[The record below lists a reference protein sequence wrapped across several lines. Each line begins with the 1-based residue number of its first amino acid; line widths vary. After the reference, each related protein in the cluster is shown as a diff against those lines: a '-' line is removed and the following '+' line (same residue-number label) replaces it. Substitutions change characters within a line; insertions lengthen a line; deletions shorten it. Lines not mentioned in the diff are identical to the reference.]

1 MADVLEGPPPPSPME
16 HTYSHGGI
24 SNPKEQIAYVNMTRD
39 TRVVLMVYASTGTQL
54 EYYHD
59 NNGEFWKIITSSYG
73 KIVTTKKLL
82 KPLDAD
88 KLLETHHF

>member
-1 MADVLEGPPPPSPME
+1 MAEFVEEPPPPAPLE

-24 SNPKEQIAYVNMTRD
+24 SNPKEQIEYVNATRN
-39 TRVVLMVYASTGTQL
+39 TRVKLMVYASTGTQW

-59 NNGEFWKIITSSYG
+59 NNGEFWKIITSSFG
-73 KIVTTKKLL
+73 MKVTTKKLL

-88 KLLETHHF
+88 KLLETNHF